1 MSSLWPSL
9 LVLLLNM
16 SLASMCLSL
25 FLTLFFRLQKT
36 LPAGRTF
43 VVMDTKQ
50 IPQTLQQI
58 FTSTVL

>member
-1 MSSLWPSL
+1 MSSLWPIL
-9 LVLLLNM
+9 LVLLLNV
-16 SLASMCLSL
+16 SLTSTP
-25 FLTLFFRLQKT
+25 FLKLCFFSFRLQKT